1 MCGGCRVKLVE
12 INKDNW
18 LKTVL
23 LTTNEDGKATVV
35 EKFVASNAL
44 SIVQSIYETGW
55 NVRGIQLD
63 GKIIGFTMYGL
74 DEDTKNYWICRLMI
88 DYTQQRKGYG
98 RKVIQLILDEMK
110 QLHDCRSIYLSTE
123 PDNEVAIKLY
133 ESFGFQ
139 KTGKMNEGE
148 AEFVL
153 KL

>member
-1 MCGGCRVKLVE
+1 MNGGLGMKLVE

-18 LKTVL
+18 LRTVL
-23 LTTNEDGKATVV
+23 LTTNGDGKATVL

-55 NVRGIQLD
+55 IIRGIEVED
-63 GKIIGFTMYGL
+63 KMIGFTMYGL
-74 DEDTKNYWICRLMI
+74 DEDSKNYWICRLMI
-88 DYTQQRKGYG
+88 DHTYQGKGYG
-98 RKVIQLILDEMK
+98 REAIQLVVNEMK
-110 QLHDCRSIYLSTE
+110 QLNGCETIYLSTE

-139 KTGKMNEGE
+139 KTGKINEGE
-148 AEFVL
+148 KEFVL

>member
-1 MCGGCRVKLVE
+1 MKLVE

-18 LKTVL
+18 LRTVL
-23 LTTNEDGKATVV
+23 LTTNEDGKATVI

-55 NVRGIQLD
+55 IVRGIEVD
-63 GKIIGFTMYGL
+63 DKTIGFTMYGL

-88 DYTQQRKGYG
+88 DHTSQGKGYG
-98 RKVIQLILDEMK
+98 REAIQLILDDMK
-110 QLHDCRSIYLSTE
+110 QLEGCETIYLSTE

-139 KTGKMNEGE
+139 KTGNINEGE

>member
-1 MCGGCRVKLVE
+1 MKLVE

-18 LKTVL
+18 LRTVL
-23 LTTNEDGKATVV
+23 LTTNGDGKATVV
-35 EKFVASNAL
+35 EQFVASNAL

-55 NVRGIQLD
+55 IAKGIEVD
-63 GKIIGFTMYGL
+63 DKIIGFAMYGF

-88 DYTQQRKGYG
+88 DYSCQRKGYG
-98 RKVIQLILDEMK
+98 RAVIQMILDEMK
-110 QLHDCRSIYLSTE
+110 QLDGCETIYLSTE

-133 ESFGFQ
+133 ESFGFK
-139 KTGKMNEGE
+139 KTGKINEGE

>member
-1 MCGGCRVKLVE
+1 MKLVE

-18 LKTVL
+18 LHTVL
-23 LTTNEDGKATVV
+23 LTTNLDGKATVV

-55 NVRGIQLD
+55 IVRGIEVD

-88 DYTQQRKGYG
+88 DYTRQGKGYG
-98 RKVIQLILDEMK
+98 KKAVQLVLDEMK
-110 QLHDCRSIYLSTE
+110 QVDNCEMVYLSTE

-139 KTGKMNEGE
+139 KTGKINDGE
-148 AEFVL
+148 VEFVL
-153 KL
+153 TI

>member
-1 MCGGCRVKLVE
+1 MKLVE

-18 LKTVL
+18 LRTVL
-23 LTTNEDGKATVV
+23 LTTNVDGKATVV

-55 NVRGIQLD
+55 IVKGIEVD
-63 GKIIGFTMYGL
+63 GKVIGFTMYGL

-88 DYTQQRKGYG
+88 DYTTQGKGYG
-98 RKVIQLILDEMK
+98 KEAVQLVIDELK
-110 QLHDCRSIYLSTE
+110 QVEDCEMIYLSTE

-139 KTGKMNEGE
+139 KTGNINDGE

-153 KL
+153 TL

>member
-1 MCGGCRVKLVE
+1 MCGGCRMKLVE

-55 NVRGIQLD
+55 NVRGIELD
-63 GKIIGFTMYGL
+63 DKIIGFTMYGL

-110 QLHDCRSIYLSTE
+110 QLHDCKSIYLSTE
-123 PDNEVAIKLY
+123 SDNEVAIKLY

-153 KL
+153 NL

>member
-1 MCGGCRVKLVE
+1 MKLIE

-18 LKTVL
+18 LRTVL

-55 NVRGIQLD
+55 TVRGVEVD
-63 GKIIGFTMYGL
+63 DKIIGFTMYGL

-88 DYTQQRKGYG
+88 DYTCQGKGYG
-98 RKVIQLILDEMK
+98 KEVVQLILDELK
-110 QLHDCRSIYLSTE
+110 QLDDCETIYLSTE

-133 ESFGFQ
+133 ESVGFR
-139 KTGKMNEGE
+139 KTGNINEGE
-148 AEFVL
+148 EEFIL

>member
-1 MCGGCRVKLVE
+1 MKLVE

-18 LKTVL
+18 LRTVL
-23 LTTNEDGKATVV
+23 LTTNEDGNATVV

-44 SIVQSIYETGW
+44 SIAQSIYETGW
-55 NVRGIQLD
+55 IVRGIEVED
-63 GKIIGFTMYGL
+63 KTIGFAMYGL
-74 DEDTKNYWICRLMI
+74 DEDTNNYWICRLMI
-88 DYTQQRKGYG
+88 DYTCQGKGYG
-98 RKVIQLILDEMK
+98 REAVQLILDEMK
-110 QLHDCRSIYLSTE
+110 QLDGCETIYLSTE

-139 KTGKMNEGE
+139 KTGKINDGE

>member
-1 MCGGCRVKLVE
+1 MCGGCRMKLVE

-55 NVRGIQLD
+55 NVRGIELD

-88 DYTQQRKGYG
+88 DYTQQGKGYG

-110 QLHDCRSIYLSTE
+110 QLHDCKSIYLSTE

>member
-1 MCGGCRVKLVE
+1 MNLVE

-18 LKTVL
+18 LNTVL

-55 NVRGIQLD
+55 NVRGIEVD
-63 GKIIGFTMYGL
+63 DKIIGFTMYGL
-74 DEDTKNYWICRLMI
+74 DKDTKNYWICRLMI
-88 DYTQQRKGYG
+88 DYTSQGKGYG
-98 RKVIQLILDEMK
+98 KEVVQLILDEMK
-110 QLHDCRSIYLSTE
+110 QLDDCEKIYLSTE
-123 PDNEVAIKLY
+123 PDNAVAIKVY

-139 KTGKMNEGE
+139 KTGQINEGE

-153 KL
+153 IL

>member
-1 MCGGCRVKLVE
+1 MKLVE

-55 NVRGIQLD
+55 NVRGIELD
-63 GKIIGFTMYGL
+63 DKIIGFTMYGL

-98 RKVIQLILDEMK
+98 RKVTQLILDEMK
-110 QLHDCRSIYLSTE
+110 QLHDCKSIYLSTE

-153 KL
+153 NL

>member
-1 MCGGCRVKLVE
+1 MYGGCRMKLVE

-55 NVRGIQLD
+55 NVRGIELD
-63 GKIIGFTMYGL
+63 DKIIGFTMYGL

-98 RKVIQLILDEMK
+98 RKVTQLILDEMK
-110 QLHDCRSIYLSTE
+110 QLHDCKSIYLSTE

-153 KL
+153 NL

>member
-1 MCGGCRVKLVE
+1 MCGGYRMKLVE

-55 NVRGIQLD
+55 NVRGIELD

-88 DYTQQRKGYG
+88 DYTQQGKGYG

-110 QLHDCRSIYLSTE
+110 QLHDCKSIYLSTE

-148 AEFVL
+148 AEFVM

>member
-1 MCGGCRVKLVE
+1 MGDLGLKLVE

-18 LKTVL
+18 LRTVL
-23 LTTNEDGKATVV
+23 LTTNEDAKATVV

-55 NVRGIQLD
+55 IVKGIEVD
-63 GKIIGFTMYGL
+63 DKVIGFAMYGL

-88 DYTQQRKGYG
+88 DHKCQGKGYG
-98 RKVIQLILDEMK
+98 REAIQLILDEMK
-110 QLHDCRSIYLSTE
+110 QLDGCETIYLSTE

-139 KTGKMNEGE
+139 KTGNMNEGE
-148 AEFVL
+148 VEFIL
-153 KL
+153 K

>member
-1 MCGGCRVKLVE
+1 MCGGCRMKLVE

-55 NVRGIQLD
+55 NVRGIELD

-88 DYTQQRKGYG
+88 DYTQQGKGYG

-133 ESFGFQ
+133 ESFGFH

>member
-1 MCGGCRVKLVE
+1 MKLVE

-88 DYTQQRKGYG
+88 DYTQQGKGYG

-153 KL
+153 NL

>member
-1 MCGGCRVKLVE
+1 MCGGCRMKLVE

-88 DYTQQRKGYG
+88 DYTQQGKGYG
-98 RKVIQLILDEMK
+98 GKVIQLILDEMK

-133 ESFGFQ
+133 ESFGFH